1 MSLNLFIP
9 TIWSA
14 RLLVALQKEYV
25 FGQEGVINRDY
36 EGDFADA
43 GDTVKLHSIGD
54 PTIFDYTKNVDMPA
68 AETLSDSEKTLQ
80 ITEAKAFNFQVDDVD
95 QAQQKPQ
102 VMDAAME
109 RAALRLGDI
118 ADQYLAASMWTG
130 RDTANDIGS
139 DAAPI
144 TAPVAEPD
152 PEGAYEQLVDLS
164 VKLNERS
171 VPKNGRFVIVPA
183 WYEGILRKDGRF
195 IANDSASDEAGQ
207 PLLNGQVGR
216 AAGFKILVSNNIQT
230 NAAPVGAANQ
240 QTRYRVIAGHR
251 IATTFADQIS
261 KVEAY
266 RPERRFADAVKGL
279 HVYGAG
285 VTESAA
291 LAGLWVTRA

>member
-1 MSLNLFIP
+1 VSLNQFIP

-14 RLLVALQKEYV
+14 RLLMALTKEYV
-25 FGQEGVINRDY
+25 FGQAGVINRDY

-54 PTIFDYTKNVDMPA
+54 PTIFDYTKNTDMPG
-68 AETLSDSEKTLQ
+68 AEALSDAEKTLA
-80 ITEAKAFNFQVDDVD
+80 ITQAKAFNFQVDDVD
-95 QAQQKPQ
+95 AAQIRPQ
-102 VMDAAME
+102 VMDNAMR

-118 ADQYLAASMWTG
+118 ADQYIAGVMWSG
-130 RDTANDIGS
+130 RDVSNDIGT

-164 VKLNERS
+164 VKLNEKN
-171 VPKNGRFVIVPA
+171 VPQRGRFVIVPA
-183 WYEGILRKDGRF
+183 WYEGILRKDSRF
-195 IANDSASDEAGQ
+195 INNDAASPEAGQ
-207 PLLNGQVGR
+207 PLLNGKVGR
-216 AAGFKILVSNNIQT
+216 AAGFEVLMSNNIQT
-230 NAAPVGAANQ
+230 NAAPVGAANAN
-240 QTRYRVIAGHR
+240 TRYRVIAGHE

-285 VTESAA
+285 VTEPAA
-291 LAGLWVTRA
+291 LAGLWVTKL